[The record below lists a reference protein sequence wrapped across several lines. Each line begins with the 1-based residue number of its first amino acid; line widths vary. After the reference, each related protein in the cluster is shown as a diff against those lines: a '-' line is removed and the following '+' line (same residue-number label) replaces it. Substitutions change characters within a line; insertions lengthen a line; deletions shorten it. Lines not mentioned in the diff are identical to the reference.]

1 MSLSLHTLPREK
13 RLHIRRGEPIEECG
27 LTLYPIRMDHY
38 EDFLQCK
45 DALSLRLSSLPARI
59 AALDYMS
66 AVFALELEAIRGKT
80 GARETGGLFFRLM
93 RLFGLSLR
101 KDMTAEA
108 INDCIYYRSSGA
120 DSIQI
125 DHMELSQDGRPPVC
139 LTPFEFSAKIR
150 PLIAVQNAID
160 LPDEAENAELV
171 EANELKKKLSGGV
184 PLKMDMDD
192 LVSSVAYLSRVSDA
206 EIMEWSVRDFEN
218 RQRAIDRDKRYMIYG
233 QAEMSG
239 MVTFK
244 NGNPYPSWR
253 YDAADDSLGT
263 TAFDDLAKTLSQAA
277 APGS

>member
-1 MSLSLHTLPREK
+1 MSLSLHSLPRER

-27 LTLYPIRMDHY
+27 LTLYPIRMDRY

-45 DALSLRLSSLPARI
+45 DALTLRLSSLPARI

-66 AVFALELEAIRGKT
+66 AVFALELEAIRGKA
-80 GARETGGLFFRLM
+80 GAKESGGIFFRLM
-93 RLFGLSLR
+93 RLIGLSLR

-108 INDCIYYRSSGA
+108 INECIYYRSSGEN
-120 DSIQI
+120 DIQI
-125 DHMELSQDGRPPVC
+125 DHLVISQGGGAPVS
-139 LTPFEFSAKIR
+139 LTPFDFSSRIR

-171 EANELKKKLSGGV
+171 EANEIKKRIGGGV
-184 PLKMDMDD
+184 ALKMDMDD
-192 LVSSVAYLSRVSDA
+192 LVSSVAYASRVSDA
-206 EIMEWSVRDFEN
+206 EIMNWSVRDFEN
-218 RQRAIDRDKRYMIYG
+218 RQRAIDRDKRYMMYG
-233 QAEMSG
+233 QAELG
-239 MVTFK
+239 GLVTFK

-277 APGS
+277 SPGA

>member
-13 RLHIRRGEPIEECG
+13 RLRIRRGEPIEECG

-59 AALDYMS
+59 AAMDYMS
-66 AVFALELEAIRGKT
+66 AVFALELEAIQGKT
-80 GARETGGLFFRLM
+80 SAKETGGLFFRLM
-93 RLFGLSLR
+93 RLFGLALR
-101 KDMTAEA
+101 KDMNAET
-108 INDCIYYRSSGA
+108 INESIYYRSGGA

-125 DHMELSQDGRPPVC
+125 DHFDLSQDGRPPVRI
-139 LTPFEFSAKIR
+139 TPFEFSTILR

-160 LPDEAENAELV
+160 LPDEAENADLV
-171 EANELKKKLSGGV
+171 EANEIKKRLGGGV

-218 RQRAIDRDKRYMIYG
+218 RQRAIDRAQRYMIYT

-239 MVTFK
+239 MVSFK

-253 YDAADDSLGT
+253 YDTADDSLGT
-263 TAFDDLAKTLSQAA
+263 TAYDDLAKTLSQAA
-277 APGS
+277 APGA

>member
-13 RLHIRRGEPIEECG
+13 RLRIRRGEPIEECG

-59 AALDYMS
+59 AAMDYMS
-66 AVFALELEAIRGKT
+66 AVFALELEAIQGKT
-80 GARETGGLFFRLM
+80 SAKETGGLFFRLM
-93 RLFGLSLR
+93 RLFGLALR
-101 KDMTAEA
+101 KDMNAET
-108 INDCIYYRSSGA
+108 INESIYYRSGGA

-125 DHMELSQDGRPPVC
+125 DHFELSQDGRPPVRI
-139 LTPFEFSAKIR
+139 TPFEFSTILR

-160 LPDEAENAELV
+160 LPDEAENADLV
-171 EANELKKKLSGGV
+171 EANEIKKRLGGGV

-218 RQRAIDRDKRYMIYG
+218 RQRAIDRAQRYMIYT

-239 MVTFK
+239 MVSFK

-253 YDAADDSLGT
+253 YDTADDSLGT
-263 TAFDDLAKTLSQAA
+263 TAYDDLAKTLSQAA
-277 APGS
+277 APGA